1 MTNQMAARFKAL
13 TRRQKLLLA
22 AVLGVLLYTLIGFL
36 VLPPIVRAV
45 AVRQLHKVLHRDV
58 RIEAVR
64 LNPYTLSAT
73 VRNMEVLEP
82 GGQNRLAAFREL
94 YVNLQSVSL
103 FRWAPVIKEFRL
115 DGLYASL
122 ELHKDHRW
130 NFSDLL
136 EATSGTEAPAPAE
149 DKKAADPFRF
159 SINNIQLIRS
169 EIRFQDDIRGK
180 THHITD
186 IDIAVPFLSNLPSR
200 INIFVD
206 PHLYATINGTPF
218 SLHGQVKPFA
228 GSRETDLT
236 LDLQGIDL
244 AAYMPYVPP
253 EADIRIQ
260 SGLLDI
266 NLALTYQAFEDG
278 RHSFRTAGLIALHNL
293 ALADGAGRPM
303 LQLDQLRLELA
314 DLEPWEGIVRFQQ
327 ILLQNPA
334 FTITRLPTERIVR
347 TSQALPMRE
356 VFRKINLPPP
366 VVKIAQITLEGA
378 RLQIRDLKSA
388 PAAGA
393 NQALQD
399 HTMIAIPHFS
409 VARTAIDVDRQ
420 AVQVGTVTG
429 REGAFELRRLADGV
443 LNLDILLPP
452 PAAGDAPPAPAG
464 EPWQVDVGQVNLTD
478 YAFRGVNLVPDD
490 PVRVTVDAI
499 DLVVTDF
506 STRPATRTALDLSC
520 RINETGHLTT
530 RTTLTVQPL
539 SADAHLTLD
548 QIGLAAFYPFIKPYI
563 GVVLADGDL
572 ALAGDLILKTDEKGA
587 PSIVYKGQAAVRNFR
602 TLDRRG
608 AQPFVTWQALNASG
622 MDIGVNPT
630 FVTIDEIRLEKP
642 FSRVLIDEK
651 GRLNLAVAAEPESER
666 PATPAPAAATSSGP
680 AASSPPVPI
689 TIHALRSNG
698 GDLVFADRSF
708 KPGFQISIS
717 AVSAAITGLSSEA
730 AQPAKVDIK
739 GRVAGNAPVS
749 ISGQI
754 QPLKGDMY
762 ADLTLNLRQLDL
774 TAASPYS
781 GRYVGRT
788 ISQGKLTVK
797 TTYLIEHQ
805 TLKANHDIQIDQFN
819 FGQKVK
825 SPDDLGLPVDLA
837 VALLK
842 DRRGDIH
849 INLPVSGNMNDPDF
863 SIGGIVLQA
872 FVNLI
877 VKAATSPF
885 TLLGGLFESAH
896 PDHLAFDPG
905 TAKLT
910 PETTA
915 KLDELAKV
923 LYDRPALQ
931 VDISGYADP
940 AGDTPALS
948 EILFK
953 RKLQAQKALQLAD
966 EGKPSPPLEDI
977 VIAPEEYDDLLQA
990 AYKAET
996 FKKPTNF
1003 IGMEKTLPPKEAEAL
1018 IRQHIEVGTPQ
1029 LEDLAY
1035 ARAQA
1040 VQDYLLKSGKVDAAR
1055 VFLVKPENPLA
1066 PKVAEGLSP
1075 ECVILGLK

>member
-1 MTNQMAARFKAL
+1 MTNQMVTRFKAL
-13 TRRQKLLLA
+13 PRSQKFILA
-22 AVLGVLLYTLIGFL
+22 ALLGVLLYTLIGFL

-45 AVRQLHKVLHRDV
+45 AVRQLHKVLQREV

-73 VRNMEVLEP
+73 VRNMVVLEP
-82 GGQNRLAAFREL
+82 DGKNRMAAFREL

-103 FRWAPVIKEFRL
+103 FRWAPVVKEFRL
-115 DGLYASL
+115 DGLYGAL

-136 EATSGTEAPAPAE
+136 PASPDAETPAPVDDAKGKE
-149 DKKAADPFRF
+149 PFRF
-159 SINNIQLIRS
+159 SINNIQLTHS
-169 EIRFQDDIRGK
+169 EIQFQDDIRGK

-236 LDLQGIDL
+236 IDLRGIDL
-244 AAYMPYVPP
+244 AAYMSYVPP

-266 NLALTYQAFEDG
+266 NLALTYEAFEDG
-278 RHSFRTAGLIALHNL
+278 RHSFRTAGLIALHKL
-293 ALADGAGRPM
+293 ALTDGAGRPM
-303 LQLDQLRLELA
+303 LQFDQLRLELG

-347 TSQALPMRE
+347 TSQALPLRE

-378 RLQIRDLKSA
+378 RLQIRDLKS
-388 PAAGA
+388 PPPAGA

-409 VARTAIDVDRQ
+409 VAQTAIDVDRQ

-478 YAFRGVNLVPDD
+478 YAVRGLNLVPDD

-499 DLVVTDF
+499 DLAVTDF
-506 STRPATRTALDLSC
+506 STRPDARTALDLSC

-548 QIGLAAFYPFIKPYI
+548 QVGLAAFYPFIKPYI

-572 ALAGDLILKTDEKGA
+572 TLAGDISVKTDEKDA

-630 FVTIDEIRLEKP
+630 YVTIDEIRLEKP

-651 GRLNLAVAAEPESER
+651 GRLNLAVAAEPESDR
-666 PATPAPAAATSSGP
+666 PATPAPAAAPSSGP
-680 AASSPPVPI
+680 SQSSPPVPI
-689 TIHALRSNG
+689 TIRALRSNG

-708 KPGFQISIS
+708 KPGFQISIAS
-717 AVSAAITGLSSEA
+717 VSAAITGLSSEA
-730 AQPAKVDIK
+730 AQPATVDIK
-739 GRVAGNAPVS
+739 GRVAGNAPLS
-749 ISGQI
+749 IAGQI

-762 ADLTLNLRQLDL
+762 ADLTLNLQQLDL

-781 GRYVGRT
+781 GRFVGRT

-797 TTYLIEHQ
+797 TTYLIAHQ
-805 TLKANHDIQIDQFN
+805 TLKANHDILIDQFN
-819 FGQKVK
+819 FGQAVK

-842 DRRGDIH
+842 DRHGQIH
-849 INLPVSGNMNDPDF
+849 INLPVSGNMNAPDF
-863 SIGGIVLQA
+863 SIGGIVLEA

-885 TLLGGLFESAH
+885 TLLEVCSRG
-896 PDHLAFDPG
+896 PTRTTWP
-905 TAKLT
+905 LT
-910 PETTA
+910 P
-915 KLDELAKV
+915 V
-923 LYDRPALQ
+923 RP
-931 VDISGYADP
+931 
-940 AGDTPALS
+940 
-948 EILFK
+948 
-953 RKLQAQKALQLAD
+953 
-966 EGKPSPPLEDI
+966 
-977 VIAPEEYDDLLQA
+977 
-990 AYKAET
+990 
-996 FKKPTNF
+996 N
-1003 IGMEKTLPPKEAEAL
+1003 
-1018 IRQHIEVGTPQ
+1018 
-1029 LEDLAY
+1029 
-1035 ARAQA
+1035 
-1040 VQDYLLKSGKVDAAR
+1040 
-1055 VFLVKPENPLA
+1055 
-1066 PKVAEGLSP
+1066 
-1075 ECVILGLK
+1075 